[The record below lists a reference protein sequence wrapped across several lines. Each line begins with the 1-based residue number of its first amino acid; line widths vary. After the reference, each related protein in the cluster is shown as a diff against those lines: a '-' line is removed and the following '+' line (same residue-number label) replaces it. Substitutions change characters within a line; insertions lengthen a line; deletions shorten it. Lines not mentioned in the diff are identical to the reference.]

1 MQEQKRRLAA
11 IMFTDIVGYTAIMGK
26 DEKKALELLQKN
38 RILHKPII
46 KKFQGTFLK
55 EIGDAILVSFD
66 SVYDAIRCA
75 EQIIIATKSETDL
88 SLRIGVHQ
96 GDVVFTDGDV
106 YGDGVN
112 IASRIQ
118 ELAVSDS
125 VLISGR
131 VYEEV
136 KNKTDIEVIKL
147 GSFKLKNDYK
157 IREIY
162 AISNPG
168 LSIPIPGDLKTT
180 SIEDKSTEIKTATPV
195 SEKIHKPL
203 TKRIADISPRTGL
216 LLIFTFMALI
226 FGSMLIINMR
236 QNPRIT
242 WARQEALPK
251 IQQLIDDGDFKEA
264 FDLAL
269 EAEKYIPN
277 DSILQQYWPKIS
289 RTVDLDT
296 DPLGAEIYIRSIHE
310 SDSNLILLGQS
321 PLVKQRIYGDYSIWQ
336 IEKPGYHTKK
346 FIASAYELNN
356 ANIKLIESDSLGEN
370 EIAVPFYGWSYRP
383 FGTLALMKFH
393 ALPDLEDFIIDKY
406 EVTNKQF
413 KVFVDEG
420 GYRKK
425 EYWDFPIKQEGN
437 ELTFEKAME
446 YFVDRTGQKGPAAW
460 EVGDYPEGEENYP
473 VSGISW
479 YEAAAYANYAGKSLP
494 TVYHWMYAGTPLLSD
509 YISPY
514 SNFSKEKATQVGE
527 YPGIGLFGTYDMA
540 GNVREWCQNI
550 QSESGH
556 AFILGG
562 AWSDD
567 PYSYNIIYAQD
578 PFDRSEING
587 FRCIQH
593 VETPDDMKIISG
605 DIPINYRD
613 YSKEEPVDDQTYE
626 IFARQFSY
634 DPTELNP
641 HIEYLATDDDEV
653 NYEKITID
661 AAYGNERLL
670 MYLLL
675 PKNAKPPF
683 QTIVWFPST
692 DAFEVSRPERYI
704 DRFMTGNSI
713 YKSGRAILFPV
724 YKSALERSDGMFSEA
739 FRNMESTGYKDLMIM
754 WIKDIGRCI
763 DYLETRN
770 DINSEAIAYTGVSLG
785 AANGAVIP
793 AIEKRIK
800 VAILNVAGLWHANLL
815 PEIDQI
821 NYLPRIDIPVL
832 MINGK
837 YDHIFPLESSQKPM
851 FELLGTS
858 TENKKQFIYEHG
870 HHVPWHIVMRESF
883 SWLDK
888 YLGPVE
894 LNE

>member
-1 MQEQKRRLAA
+1 MQEQKHRLAA
-11 IMFTDIVGYTAIMGK
+11 IMFTDIVGYTAIMGE
-26 DEKKALELLQKN
+26 DEKKALELLEKN
-38 RILHKPII
+38 RKLHKPII

-55 EIGDAILVSFD
+55 EIGDAILVSFQ

-75 EQIIIATKSETDL
+75 KQIILATKSDKDL

-118 ELAVSDS
+118 ELAVPDC

-131 VYEEV
+131 VYEEI
-136 KNKTDIEVIKL
+136 KNKTDIQVIRL
-147 GSFKLKNDYK
+147 GSFQLKNDYK
-157 IREIY
+157 TREIY

-168 LSIPIPGDLKTT
+168 LAVPEPGDLKIS
-180 SIEDKSTEIKTATPV
+180 SIEDKPPEIKTEVPV
-195 SEKIHKPL
+195 SEKKHKPFL
-203 TKRIADISPRTGL
+203 KRISDISPRTGL

-236 QNPRIT
+236 QNPKIT
-242 WARQEALPK
+242 WARQEALPR
-251 IQQLIDDGDFKEA
+251 IQQLIDDNDFKEA

-269 EAEKYIPN
+269 EAEKYILN

-289 RTVDLDT
+289 NSVDLDT
-296 DPLGAEIYIRSIHE
+296 DPLGAEISIRSIYE
-310 SDSNLILLGQS
+310 SDSNLIHLGES
-321 PLVKQRIYGDYSIWQ
+321 PLAKQRIYRDYSIWQ

-346 FIASAYELNN
+346 FIASAYEMNN
-356 ANIKLIESDSLGEN
+356 ANIKLIKSDSLGED
-370 EIAVPFYGWSYRP
+370 EINVPFYGWRYRP

-393 ALPDLEDFIIDKY
+393 ALPELNDFIIDKY

-413 KVFVDEG
+413 KVFVDDG

-425 EYWDFPIKQEGN
+425 EYWDLPVKQAGKV
-437 ELTFEKAME
+437 LPFEEAMD
-446 YFVDRTGQKGPAAW
+446 YFVDRTGQKGPATW
-460 EVGDYPEGEENYP
+460 EIGDYPEGEENFP

-494 TVYHWMYAGTPLLSD
+494 TVYHWMYAGTPLLAN
-509 YISPY
+509 YIGPY
-514 SNFSKEKATQVGE
+514 SNFSTEKSARVGE
-527 YPGIGLFGTYDMA
+527 YQGIGFFGTYDMA

-550 QSESGH
+550 QTDSGH
-556 AFILGG
+556 SYILGG
-562 AWSDD
+562 GWSDD

-587 FRCIQH
+587 FRCIQYIDR
-593 VETPDDMKIISG
+593 PDDMKIING
-605 DIPINYRD
+605 EIPVNYRD

-626 IFARQFSY
+626 ILIRQFNY

-641 HIEYLATDDDEV
+641 QIEYLTTDDQEV
-653 NYEKITID
+653 SYEKIIID
-661 AAYGNERLL
+661 AAYGNERLP

-675 PKNAKPPF
+675 PKNAKPPY
-683 QTIVWFPST
+683 QTIIWFPST
-692 DAFEVSRPERYI
+692 AAFEVSRPERFI
-704 DRFMTGNSI
+704 DSFMKGSSF
-713 YKSGRAILFPV
+713 YKNGRAVLFPA
-724 YKSALERSDGMFSEA
+724 YKLALGRSDGTFFER
-739 FRNMESTGYKDLMIM
+739 FRDMESTGYKDLMIM
-754 WIKDIGRCI
+754 WIKDVSRCI
-763 DYLETRN
+763 DYLETRS
-770 DINSEAIAYTGVSLG
+770 DINSEAIGYAGVSLG

-793 AIEKRIK
+793 AVEKRIK
-800 VAILNVAGLWHANLL
+800 VAILNVAGLWHTNVL

-837 YDHIFPLESSQKPM
+837 YDHIFPLESSQNPM

-858 TENKKQFIYEHG
+858 TENKKHFVYEYG
-870 HHVPWHIVMRESF
+870 HHVPWHIAMRESF

-894 LNE
+894 IKE